1 VYRHPEY
8 RSTPLPESSHVHS
21 YESKVI
27 PQQDSVPRVHLEP
40 NPVHAN
46 PRSHDGKETT
56 VATDSS
62 VGAVVVVFAVGH
74 RPMPETLTPLKCAK
88 HALE

>member
-1 VYRHPEY
+1 VHVY
-8 RSTPLPESSHVHS
+8 
-21 YESKVI
+21 
-27 PQQDSVPRVHLEP
+27 
-40 NPVHAN
+40 

-56 VATDSS
+56 VATESS
-62 VGAVVVVFAVGH
+62 VAAVVVVVVVGQ